1 MQTRKTLQPTH
12 CDHNPVHPKLH
23 KANMRVKGFPVGR
36 PQIWGNSIKQASV
49 GRDVTRFADIADGS
63 SLSLR
68 AGHRMMFSVRKG
80 GMPMRLSLLIVS
92 TLILALGLG
101 CDSGGRGAT
110 FGADIAA
117 DLAGETGDDLSATP
131 DAGGDTT
138 PDGPP
143 FVPGA
148 DYLVLAAG
156 DLIATAEAF
165 AAYRE
170 ETGYTVSFAT
180 LDQVMDGRAS
190 ATDYDISVHIKTW
203 VAMHW
208 EASEGDGPMFL
219 LLVGDAEPAF
229 NDPAETIPAAE
240 WPGGWQG
247 CLSDNHYGDMDGD
260 HVPDVAVGRLPVR
273 SDVQGLDLLDRIKAH
288 ETTYTTGP
296 WNHRLNVYAGEGGF
310 GEDVD
315 FFIETI
321 AQKGLEAVPMAFD
334 VFFAYDSQQSTW
346 YYTPFKEIVH
356 ELVTSGAV
364 LTTYMGHGGGE
375 LNVPDLT
382 RVKPVDR
389 SPMYAF
395 FACSTGPFASDW
407 LTESEE
413 VLLQAGGPMAILV
426 STAATHPYANAINA
440 LEIEA
445 AVFEDRPLT
454 YGEAIVGMKWRS
466 LYHES
471 DLRALIDGFAE
482 TQMPLSELEDSI
494 RDHMYSYNLL
504 GDPAVR
510 LRIPP
515 YNVAVDAAG
524 AAPGGVVQVT
534 GSAAGL
540 AGAVAHTRLVC
551 GRASVIHDLTPVED
565 PSDLAAAPVIR
576 ENWAKAMDHTLA
588 AADLAIDA
596 DGAFEGGLEV
606 PADAKKGTYWV
617 VVYAEDGVADA
628 LGSVEVSIK

>member
-1 MQTRKTLQPTH
+1 
-12 CDHNPVHPKLH
+12 
-23 KANMRVKGFPVGR
+23 
-36 PQIWGNSIKQASV
+36 
-49 GRDVTRFADIADGS
+49 
-63 SLSLR
+63 
-68 AGHRMMFSVRKG
+68 
-80 GMPMRLSLLIVS
+80 MRLSLFIVA
-92 TLILALGLG
+92 TLILILVLSFGLG
-101 CDSGGRGAT
+101 CDSGGDGT
-110 FGADIAA
+110 TPGADTAT
-117 DLAGETGDDLSATP
+117 DMTGEIPGDASV
-131 DAGGDTT
+131 T
-138 PDGPP
+138 PDGGPDNTSDSPP

-148 DYLVLAAG
+148 DYLILAAG
-156 DLIATAEAF
+156 DLLATAEAF

-170 ETGYTVSFAT
+170 ETGYTISLAT
-180 LDQVMDGRAS
+180 LDQVIAGGAS
-190 ATDYDISVHIKTW
+190 ATDYDIAVHIKTW
-203 VAMHW
+203 VAIHW
-208 EASEGDGPMFL
+208 EAREGDGPMFL

-229 NDPAETIPAAE
+229 NDPAETIPAAA
-240 WPGGWQG
+240 WPGGWEG

-260 HVPDVAVGRLPVR
+260 HVPDIAVGRLPVR
-273 SDVQGLDLLDRIKAH
+273 SDVQGLGLLDRIKAH

-334 VFFAYDSQQSTW
+334 VFFAYNSPPSTW

-356 ELVTSGAV
+356 EMVTSGAV

-382 RVKPVDR
+382 QVKPVDR
-389 SPMYAF
+389 FPMYAF

-426 STAATHPYANAINA
+426 STATTHPYANAINA

-445 AVFEDRPLT
+445 AVFEDRPET
-454 YGEAIVGMKWRS
+454 YGEAIQGMKWRS

-471 DLRALIDGFAE
+471 DLRDLLDGFAE
-482 TQMPLSELEDSI
+482 TEMPLSEMEDTI

-515 YNVAVDAAG
+515 LNVVVDAVE
-524 AAPGGVVQVT
+524 AAPGGIVQVT
-534 GSAAGL
+534 GSATAF

-551 GRASVIHDLTPVED
+551 GRAAVIHDLTPVED
-565 PSDLAAAPVIR
+565 PSDPAAIPVIQ
-576 ENWAKAMDHTLA
+576 ENWDKAMDHALA
-588 AADLAIDA
+588 AADLAIGT
-596 DGAFEGGLEV
+596 DGTFEGGLEV

-617 VVYAEDGVADA
+617 VVYAEDGVTDA